1 MKKAEDEEGL
11 KTLKLKRAE
20 DEEGCAYIPLKLE
33 KV

>member
-1 MKKAEDEEGL
+1 MKRVEDEEGL